1 MGLFN
6 FFRNTADINTGVAE
20 YETNDGAVLLDV
32 RTAEEYRDG
41 HIDGSVNI
49 PLDRISSVE
58 NTVKDKSTPLY
69 VYCLSG
75 GRSGQAVSYLK
86 QIGYTNAK
94 NIGGIKLPWKGGE
107 INEGCNYRRCCRW
120 RYCGGENTQA

>member
-69 VYCLSG
+69 VYGLSG

-86 QIGYTNAK
+86 QMGCINAK
-94 NIGGIKLPWKGGE
+94 NIGGIGS
-107 INEGCNYRRCCRW
+107 YR
-120 RYCGGENTQA
+120 GKVVK